1 MKGNA
6 NGNSGVPLSTSSRR
20 KKILKGLRRS
30 ALDVP
35 RHRQSRSALEGTTS
49 RIFGCRQNR
58 RHQMQNFG
66 DFFLPAWLLGFPFL
80 LAILDRMMIGG
91 PRSPLTTLDF
101 DDRPRAPGLAP
112 TATL

>member
-1 MKGNA
+1 
-6 NGNSGVPLSTSSRR
+6 
-20 KKILKGLRRS
+20 
-30 ALDVP
+30 
-35 RHRQSRSALEGTTS
+35 
-49 RIFGCRQNR
+49 
-58 RHQMQNFG
+58 MQNFG